1 MNKQSTYVAKSPDAT
16 GTIHYTDKENQ
27 TWQELYARQ
36 RNIVKGRAC
45 KEFLD
50 GLELLQLPEDRIPQC
65 EEVSARLGELTGWS
79 VVPVPALIDYVTFF
93 GLLAEKKFPAASFI
107 RRPEELEYLQEPDIF
122 HEIFGHTPM
131 LTDPRFADFTHAYG
145 RAGATADTKDHAI
158 LSRLYWF
165 TMEFGLVDTADGLR
179 TYGAGINSSIGE
191 TQYALESDVPVRKL
205 FDAVEA
211 LRTPY
216 RVDIFQTVYYVIE
229 SFEQVYELAGKNLLD
244 LVADARE
251 LGMLEP
257 TFPSEEESPM
267 YTC

>member
-1 MNKQSTYVAKSPDAT
+1 MNKQSTYVAKSPDAA
-16 GTIHYTDKENQ
+16 GIIHYTDEENR

-36 RNIVKGRAC
+36 RKIVKGRAC
-45 KEFLD
+45 KEYID
-50 GLELLQLPEDRIPQC
+50 GLEQLQLPEDRIPQC
-65 EEVSARLGELTGWS
+65 DEVSARLGELTGWS
-79 VVPVPALIDYVTFF
+79 IVPVSALIDYATFF

-131 LTDPRFADFTHAYG
+131 LTDPKFADFTHAYG
-145 RAGATADTKDHAI
+145 RAGAAADKKDHAM

-165 TMEFGLVDTADGLR
+165 TMEFGLIDTVDGLR

-191 TQYALESDVPVRKL
+191 TQYALESDVPVRKP
-205 FDAVEA
+205 FDAVEV

-229 SFEQVYELAGKNLLD
+229 SFEQIYELANKNLLD

-257 TFPSEEESPM
+257 AFPAEEESPM

>member
-1 MNKQSTYVAKSPDAT
+1 MNNQSTYVAKSPDAA
-16 GTIHYTDKENQ
+16 GIIHYTEEENQ
-27 TWQELYARQ
+27 TWQELYDRQ
-36 RNIVKGRAC
+36 RTIIKGRAC
-45 KEFLD
+45 REYID
-50 GLELLQLPEDRIPQC
+50 GLEQLQLPEDRIPQC
-65 EEVSARLGELTGWS
+65 GEVSTRLGELTGWS
-79 VVPVPALIDYVTFF
+79 VVPVPALIDYATFF
-93 GLLAEKKFPAASFI
+93 NLLADKKFPAASFI

-145 RAGATADTKDHAI
+145 RTGAAADTKDHAI

-165 TMEFGLVDTADGLR
+165 TMEFGLIDTADGLR

-191 TQYALESDVPVRKL
+191 TQYALESDVPVRKP

-216 RVDIFQTVYYVIE
+216 RVDIFQTVYYVIR
-229 SFEQVYELAGKNLLD
+229 SFEQVYQLADMDLQS
-244 LVADARE
+244 LVAAARA

-257 TFPSEEESPM
+257 TFPPDEESPM